1 MKAPARIGIL
11 GGTFDPVHNGH
22 LAIAEAARGC
32 LGLDR
37 VVFIPAGRPWLKAR
51 SLGRITGA
59 EHRLAMVRLA
69 IADCP
74 HFEASAME
82 VERPGLTYT
91 VDTLAELRAKD
102 DGSSRGTEMYLILGM
117 DSVRDLRRW
126 HDPERLLEMCVVV
139 AVSRPDTDDI
149 APSSF
154 ERDFPSANRF
164 VLLRGPML
172 DISATDVRIAS
183 RKDDPS
189 ATACRHRWSGT
200 SETTVFTSERSIMC
214 IANPYPV
221 EVCRR

>member
-51 SLGRITGA
+51 SVGQVTDA

-69 IADCP
+69 IANCP

-91 VDTLAELRAKD
+91 VDTLAELRSREG
-102 DGSSRGTEMYLILGM
+102 GSSGRTEMYLILGM
-117 DSVRDLRRW
+117 DSVRELRRW
-126 HDPERLLEMCVVV
+126 HEPERLLEMCVVV
-139 AVSRPDTDDI
+139 AVSRPNTDDI

-154 ERDFPSANRF
+154 ERDFPSAANRF
-164 VLLRGPML
+164 LLLRGPML
-172 DISATDVRIAS
+172 SISATDVRS
-183 RKDDPS
+183 RVAEGRTIDDRVP
-189 ATACRHRWSGT
+189 
-200 SETTVFTSERSIMC
+200 V
-214 IANPYPV
+214 PV
-221 EVCRR
+221 ERYIRDHGLYVGT

>member
-1 MKAPARIGIL
+1 MVKAPTRIGIL

-22 LAIAEAARGC
+22 LAIAEAAWGC

-51 SLGRITGA
+51 AAGRITVA
-59 EHRLAMVRLA
+59 EHRMAMVRLA
-69 IADCP
+69 IEGCP

-91 VDTLAELRAKD
+91 VDTLAELRAMD
-102 DGSSRGTEMYLILGM
+102 SGSSGRREMYLILGM

-139 AVSRPDTDDI
+139 AVSRPDTDNI

-154 ERDFPSANRF
+154 EQDFSASANRF

-172 DISATDVRIAS
+172 DISATDVRNRVSKGRPIGDSVPA
-183 RKDDPS
+183 
-189 ATACRHRWSGT
+189 
-200 SETTVFTSERSIMC
+200 
-214 IANPYPV
+214 PV
-221 EVCRR
+221 ERYIRDHGLYLGT